1 MIRTMVAILVI
12 LTWVLAV
19 LWLVLAISQTALDYT
34 VLRPCHVTVGALE
47 SRC

>member
-1 MIRTMVAILVI
+1 MLAILVI
-12 LTWVLAV
+12 LSWVLAV

-34 VLRPCHVTVGALE
+34 VLRPCHVSAGALE

>member
-1 MIRTMVAILVI
+1 VIRTMLAILVM
-12 LTWVLAV
+12 LSWVLAV

-34 VLRPCHVTVGALE
+34 VLRPCQVATNALE

>member
-1 MIRTMVAILVI
+1 MLAILVM
-12 LTWVLAV
+12 LSWVLAV

-34 VLRPCHVTVGALE
+34 VLRPCQVATNALE